1 MTTCGMYDYAGE
13 WELRVGLPAKS
24 GVGGGIMAVLPG
36 QLGIGVFSPRLDEH
50 GNSHR
55 GIRVCE
61 ELSTRLQLHLLDY
74 RGRARPALRRTC
86 SGSEIRSR
94 RIRNM
99 AAQTALDLHG
109 TAISLFEFHGNLF
122 FGNTEQAVRR
132 ILERIEATYLI
143 LDLGRVTSVDNAAAN
158 LLRELYEKLAESGR
172 TIRFA
177 AVSEE
182 IRERL
187 GVDPSTLAP
196 SAENALEESEDAL
209 LRSLEVA
216 GTSQSGEV
224 PLGDLELVGA
234 LDFHELEFLGD
245 YLVKKTYAAGETI
258 IKEGTAADSLYFL
271 VAGSVNVCAG
281 RMGEET
287 VTRLAAIDAGNVFG
301 ELALLSNRRRTADV
315 IAASSVTA
323 LMLQAS
329 EFAAIA
335 QSHPKIHGKLIAAVG
350 ESLSERLRR
359 ANEVILSL
367 TR

>member
-1 MTTCGMYDYAGE
+1 
-13 WELRVGLPAKS
+13 
-24 GVGGGIMAVLPG
+24 
-36 QLGIGVFSPRLDEH
+36 
-50 GNSHR
+50 
-55 GIRVCE
+55 
-61 ELSTRLQLHLLDY
+61 
-74 RGRARPALRRTC
+74 
-86 SGSEIRSR
+86 
-94 RIRNM
+94 
-99 AAQTALDLHG
+99 LHG

-132 ILERIEATYLI
+132 ILERVEATYLI

-158 LLRELYEKLAESGR
+158 LLREFYEKLAEGGR

-224 PLGDLELVGA
+224 PLGDFELVGA

-271 VAGSVNVCAG
+271 VAGSVNVYAG
-281 RMGEET
+281 RIGEQT